1 MTRSRVA
8 PPSCGSRRATRWL
21 VVTVLVVCAIAR
33 LAAQTPP
40 APGDALAGV
49 TPDEFELFNLGLEDF
64 LEVEAPEEGLGPAFN
79 GTSCG
84 SCHNVPA
91 VGGVSPVAELRAG
104 KIGPDGQY
112 TDFDPDTGSL
122 FQLFSIPSHGC
133 QVVIPDD
140 ANVIARRVPIPVFGG
155 GLVDAISDETLR
167 ALEDPLDLNR
177 DGVSGRAAIVTDLAT
192 GELRVGRF
200 GWKAQQA
207 TLLVFGADAYRNEMG
222 ITSDLFPA
230 EQSFGIAPEL
240 MRLCDPIPDPED
252 VAEPA
257 SGRRGIDNFESFM
270 KFLAPIAR
278 GPIDAEVRLGE
289 QTFEAIGCAACHIP
303 VLHTGP
309 SANPLFD
316 RQPVALYA
324 DLLLH
329 DVATGDGIAQG
340 AAAANEVRT
349 PALWGLRFRRP
360 LLHDGRAATVT
371 DAIMAHGGE
380 ADLARA
386 GFAALGPDARAA
398 VLAFLGSL

>member
-1 MTRSRVA
+1 MTHSRVFPQGGA
-8 PPSCGSRRATRWL
+8 RGRWTRWL
-21 VVTVLVVCAIAR
+21 VALAVVRFIAPA
-33 LAAQTPP
+33 AAQTPP

-49 TPDEFELFNLGLEDF
+49 TPAEFELFNLGLEDF
-64 LEVEAPEEGLGPAFN
+64 LEVEDPEEGLGPAFN

-84 SCHNVPA
+84 ACHNVPA
-91 VGGVSPVAELRAG
+91 VGGISPVAELRAG
-104 KIGPDGQY
+104 KVDADGRY
-112 TDFDPDTGSL
+112 ADFDPDAGSL

-133 QVVIPDD
+133 QVVIPSD

-155 GLVDAISDETLR
+155 GLVEGIPDETLL
-167 ALEDPLDLNR
+167 ALEDPLDLDR
-177 DGVSGRAAIVTDLAT
+177 DGVSGRAAIVEDLAT
-192 GELRVGRF
+192 GDLRVGRF
-200 GWKAQQA
+200 GWKAQHA
-207 TLLVFGADAYRNEMG
+207 SLLVFGADAYLNEMG
-222 ITSDLFPA
+222 ITSDLFPR

-257 SGRRGIDNFESFM
+257 TGRRGIDNFESFM
-270 KFLAPIAR
+270 KFLAPVAR
-278 GPIDAEVRLGE
+278 GPVDAEVRLGE
-289 QTFEAIGCAACHIP
+289 QTFDAIGCAACHVP

-309 SANPLFD
+309 SSNPLFD

-329 DVATGDGIAQG
+329 DVGTGDGIAQA

-360 LLHDGRAATVT
+360 LLHDGRAATVA
-371 DAIMAHGGE
+371 DAVAAHAGE
-380 ADLARA
+380 AVLARE
-386 GFAALGPDARAA
+386 GFDALGPAARAA